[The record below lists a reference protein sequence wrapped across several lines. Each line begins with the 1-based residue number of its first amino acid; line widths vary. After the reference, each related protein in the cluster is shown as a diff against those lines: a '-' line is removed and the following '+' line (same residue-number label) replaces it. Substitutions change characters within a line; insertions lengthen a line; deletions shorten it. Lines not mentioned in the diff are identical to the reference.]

1 MVGQLAN
8 CPKCNSIVLIAPA
21 EQIRV
26 ASNNQQ
32 PIDSAALT
40 RDGIDLEAGLSG
52 PIDRSTT
59 EPIDG
64 QRLVNNSP
72 AEFDSF
78 ALTELDFQEQSA
90 PQGVNGSESAG
101 QAVPPVFGGNVQRA
115 AIDHSWT
122 SSNTNRRRQFLLVG
136 FLGTAGI
143 VTATLAFFFF
153 SRWYI
158 GRQPKQLA
166 SEPVVNATPESEAS
180 ELELELPSEPWSE
193 AATEPTDPAPL
204 IELTYPG
211 QDDPA
216 DDSIATDDNQ
226 VAPISEPVEPV
237 EKSEESPTDAASAS
251 VDDAQLPGPPSQQ
264 QPNDKFAA
272 LPKQLQELYAV
283 IAEPFAL
290 SMPQQVVVPDRPPVT
305 AQELGLAGKNGDKAL
320 PPIDLAKVASERWVR
335 GLRLDAVSLPRAIG
349 VLSTVTGVPTQVDL
363 DSLAAIGLDRNAK
376 LSMILE
382 PGPATKLA
390 TQFAEKTG
398 LEIQA
403 IDNRYWRVQAASP
416 DQQRLPLSIE
426 IGELVGPDQTEWF
439 MGALG
444 RLFPEHSTSLQ
455 IDSGVLRWDDQKKGV
470 APWFTVV
477 RMLENWRLQKG
488 LARRLLQYDDAVL
501 RQEMVTAG
509 SVPGLQARLK
519 STTSAPRAL
528 ASFISQLS
536 AEAGIN
542 CWVDWPSL
550 AQLGLSP
557 NQGMLS
563 VTRNRTLLE
572 VLQELA
578 FEYGL
583 VAVIIDQQSLW
594 LTDTSGYRRK
604 THPMVLP
611 SRGKGIDDYWSSWLR
626 PLTGVDPNGAAQ
638 LPIELTPDQQFVLVR
653 CCLPTL
659 QFNDQ

>member
-1 MVGQLAN
+1 
-8 CPKCNSIVLIAPA
+8 VLIAPA
-21 EQIRV
+21 DQIRV
-26 ASNNQQ
+26 ASSDQQ

-52 PIDRSTT
+52 SMDRSTT
-59 EPIDG
+59 ESLDG
-64 QRLVNNSP
+64 DRIANNST
-72 AEFDSF
+72 AELDSF
-78 ALTELDFQEQSA
+78 DLTELDFQEQPSQ
-90 PQGVNGSESAG
+90 QGVSVTEDAG
-101 QAVPPVFGGNVQRA
+101 QVVPPVFEGNVQRA

-122 SSNTNRRRQFLLVG
+122 SSNTNRRRQILLVG

-143 VTATLAFFFF
+143 VAAALAFFFF

-166 SEPVVNATPESEAS
+166 SEPVVTATPESDAS
-180 ELELELPSEPWSE
+180 ELKVELPSEPRS
-193 AATEPTDPAPL
+193 APATEPTDPAPL

-211 QDDPA
+211 EDAPA
-216 DDSIATDDNQ
+216 DDTLAGGDNQ
-226 VAPISEPVEPV
+226 ALPESEPVELTVP
-237 EKSEESPTDAASAS
+237 SDESPTDTASAS
-251 VDDAQLPGPPSQQ
+251 VEDAQVPVPPSQQ

-320 PPIDLAKVASERWVR
+320 PPIDLAKVAGERWVR

-363 DSLAAIGLDRNAK
+363 DSLAAVGLDRNTK
-376 LSMILE
+376 LNMILE
-382 PGPATKLA
+382 PGPAEKLA
-390 TQFAEKTG
+390 KQFAEKAG
-398 LEIQA
+398 LEIHS
-403 IDNRYWRVQAASP
+403 IDNQYWRVQAASP

-426 IGELVGPDQTEWF
+426 IQDLVGPDQTEWLAE
-439 MGALG
+439 ALG
-444 RLFPEHSTSLQ
+444 RLFPDHSASLQ
-455 IDSGVLRWDDQKKGV
+455 IDSGVLRWDNQKKGV
-470 APWFTVV
+470 ATWFTVV
-477 RMLENWRLQKG
+477 RLLENWRRQKG
-488 LARRLLQYDDAVL
+488 LARRFLQYDDAQL
-501 RQEMVTAG
+501 RQELVTAG
-509 SVPGLQARLK
+509 SVPGLQAKLK

-528 ASFISQLS
+528 ASFISQIS
-536 AEAGIN
+536 VEAGIN

-557 NQGMLS
+557 NEGVLS

-583 VAVIIDQQSLW
+583 VTVIIDQQTLW
-594 LTDTSGYRRK
+594 LTDTSGYRRI
-604 THPMVLP
+604 THPLVLP
-611 SRGKGIDDYWSSWLR
+611 SRGKAIDDYWSSWLR
-626 PLTGVDPNGAAQ
+626 PLTGVDSTGVAQ
-638 LPIELTPDQQFVLVR
+638 LPIEMTPDQQFVIVR
-653 CCLPTL
+653 CCWPTL
-659 QFNDQ
+659 QFSDQ